1 METIQK
7 IEGAQGRWLILV
19 PIHNLELTKHINR
32 ELSVDRVL
40 FVSGGR
46 ISRIRKRLGL
56 PKPVSELKKRPFVGE
71 LLTDQTTYAVVQQ
84 RGRIR
89 DFKTNCLQ
97 LVRDELMVLMS
108 SRLGWSRRRD
118 RCRVGLRGEVIP
130 GRTDNLV
137 IQQDGDYLY
146 SGFQFRNNI
155 PLQLD
160 DAWKMHCRRTHFDR
174 LLRIL
179 KGQIEVKRTWRKQLR
194 HAMLLIG
201 RSWNSG
207 NIADAFLWNMIAMEH
222 LLTHARESFG
232 LVVPKR
238 LEAILGWYSDWAAN
252 EWEARL
258 DKLYKLRCKL
268 VHGGDDSG
276 ILPEHVLFADDVLS
290 NLLTNIAHDTT
301 FFASKELLVQ
311 FAEKVQ
317 AERVLNIKPRTRPKK
332 RIFISRSYTAKDLTE
347 F

>member
-7 IEGAQGRWLILV
+7 IECAHGRWLILV
-19 PIHNLELTKHINR
+19 PIHNLELTEHINR
-32 ELSVDRVL
+32 ELLVDRVL
-40 FVSGGR
+40 FVSGGK
-46 ISRIRKRLGL
+46 IPRIRKRLGL
-56 PKPVSELKKRPFVGE
+56 PKPVSDLKKRAFVGQM
-71 LLTDQTTYAVVQQ
+71 LTDQGTYAVLQQ

-89 DFKTNCLQ
+89 DFKASCLQ
-97 LVRDELMVLMS
+97 LIRDELMVLMS

-130 GRTDNLV
+130 GRTDNLI
-137 IQQDGDYLY
+137 IQQDGNRFLG
-146 SGFQFRNNI
+146 GFQFVNNI
-155 PLQLD
+155 SLQLD
-160 DAWKMHCRRTHFDR
+160 DTWKLLCRRRHFDK
-174 LLRIL
+174 LLRIINGKVTV
-179 KGQIEVKRTWRKQLR
+179 KGTWRKQLR

-207 NIADAFLWNMIAMEH
+207 SIADAFLWNMIAMEH
-222 LLTHARESFG
+222 LLTHPRESFG

-238 LEAILGWYSDWAAN
+238 LEAILGWCSDWAAK

-290 NLLTNIAHDTT
+290 NLLTNIALDTT
-301 FFASKELLVQ
+301 FFASKDLLVQ
-311 FAEKVQ
+311 FAEKVH